1 MNKIIIVD
9 DHSLF
14 REGIKLLIENEGM
27 GTVIAE
33 AENGQI
39 FLDLLETHKPDLVIM
54 DIEMPVLGGLEATR
68 KALKILPDLKILIL
82 TMQNEKAKYIDL
94 ILAGVMGFVHKT
106 SGKSEFEKAIK
117 AIVKGENYFS
127 YDILQTISEAEL
139 KSNVLVK
146 QEESVSQ
153 HLTTREKE
161 ILQYFCEGLSVSEI
175 ATRLFLSVK
184 TIEAHR
190 ASLLKKTKTQ
200 NTINMILYSIKHN
213 LTLLK

>member
-54 DIEMPVLGGLEATR
+54 DIEMPILGGLEATR
-68 KALKILPDLKILIL
+68 KALRLMPDLKILIL

-94 ILAGVMGFVHKT
+94 ILAGVVGFVHKT
-106 SGKSEFEKAIK
+106 SGKNEFEKAIK
-117 AIVKGENYFS
+117 AIARGESYFS
-127 YDILQTISEAEL
+127 YDMLQTISEAEL

>member
-54 DIEMPVLGGLEATR
+54 DIEMPILGGLEATR
-68 KALKILPDLKILIL
+68 KALRLMPDLKILIL

-94 ILAGVMGFVHKT
+94 ILAGVVGFVHKT
-106 SGKSEFEKAIK
+106 SGKNEFEKAIK
-117 AIVKGENYFS
+117 AIARGESYFS
-127 YDILQTISEAEL
+127 YDMLQVISEAEL
-139 KSNVLVK
+139 KSNVPVK

>member
-33 AENGQI
+33 AENGQV
-39 FLDLLETHKPDLVIM
+39 FLDLLETHKPDLIIM
-54 DIEMPVLGGLEATR
+54 DIEMPILGGLEATR
-68 KALKILPDLKILIL
+68 KALRLMPDLKILIL

-94 ILAGVMGFVHKT
+94 ILAGVVGFVHKT
-106 SGKSEFEKAIK
+106 SGKNEFEKAIK
-117 AIVKGENYFS
+117 AIVKGESYFS
-127 YDILQTISEAEL
+127 YDMLHAISELTL
-139 KSNVLVK
+139 KSSEPVK
-146 QEESVSQ
+146 QETVSQ
-153 HLTTREKE
+153 DLTVRERE

-190 ASLLKKTKTQ
+190 AALLRKTHSK
-200 NTINMILYSIKHN
+200 NTVNLVLYGLQHD
-213 LTLLK
+213 LVAH